1 MGESLQ
7 KGLNSRETGLVLMT
21 KGPKQCLSSTFV
33 EVFVNKT
40 LYVMQVGI
48 LCKLYFKSGGMQ
60 IHEVFQFYIR
70 MKTDRHIRQ
79 EYITESSTKSKINN
93 TIEFF
98 YRGHCLT
105 RDKH

>member
-21 KGPKQCLSSTFV
+21 KGPKKSLSSTFV

-60 IHEVFQFYIR
+60 MHEVFNF
-70 MKTDRHIRQ
+70 TL
-79 EYITESSTKSKINN
+79 E
-93 TIEFF
+93 
-98 YRGHCLT
+98 
-105 RDKH
+105 